1 MQTRVE
7 AIGPLGAESGEG
19 RAVEGSEHPGQQVGE
34 LSVCPGKHVWHH
46 GHMARGGHSECWEV
60 RDYLGY
66 KWPEMD
72 MALKIWDL
80 V

>member
-1 MQTRVE
+1 MVSVPREARVVPWSR
-7 AIGPLGAESGEG
+7 GQGWPLGVLG
-19 RAVEGSEHPGQQVGE
+19 GQR
-34 LSVCPGKHVWHH
+34 LF
-46 GHMARGGHSECWEV
+46 
-60 RDYLGY
+60 LGY